1 MLGETIKRLRE
12 SAGMS
17 QGELADRLSV
27 VRQTVSKW
35 ERGLSAPDAAIV
47 VRMAEI
53 FGVPVQE
60 ILGVQADTAAE
71 GLQEELAQARAL
83 LEEKSRKERERKLA
97 DQKRGVI
104 LLLSFAA
111 LFAALVVRNPLA
123 AACLV
128 GLCFL
133 AAAVVL
139 YRNLPLLTAPAAGAG
154 KLRLLRLTTLF
165 NLAVLG
171 GAVLTAALMGSGVLQ
186 LSREEEGFLAML
198 AVGILMILSGII
210 SPRLPFNRHT
220 GLRLP
225 WTVQD
230 EDAWNTAHQVI
241 GCTAVPIALL
251 YAAGVL
257 AIGHIEAMTCAAMA
271 AWIGPPAI
279 LSYLVYRRK
288 RKALRKR

>member
-1 MLGETIKRLRE
+1 
-12 SAGMS
+12 
-17 QGELADRLSV
+17 
-27 VRQTVSKW
+27 
-35 ERGLSAPDAAIV
+35 
-47 VRMAEI
+47 
-53 FGVPVQE
+53 
-60 ILGVQADTAAE
+60 
-71 GLQEELAQARAL
+71 
-83 LEEKSRKERERKLA
+83 
-97 DQKRGVI
+97 
-104 LLLSFAA
+104 
-111 LFAALVVRNPLA
+111 
-123 AACLV
+123 
-128 GLCFL
+128 
-133 AAAVVL
+133 
-139 YRNLPLLTAPAAGAG
+139 
-154 KLRLLRLTTLF
+154 
-165 NLAVLG
+165 
-171 GAVLTAALMGSGVLQ
+171 MGSGVLQ

>member
-35 ERGLSAPDAAIV
+35 ERGLSGARRSDRRPDGGDIRRAGA
-47 VRMAEI
+47 
-53 FGVPVQE
+53 E

-123 AACLV
+123 AA
-128 GLCFL
+128 
-133 AAAVVL
+133 
-139 YRNLPLLTAPAAGAG
+139 
-154 KLRLLRLTTLF
+154 
-165 NLAVLG
+165 
-171 GAVLTAALMGSGVLQ
+171 
-186 LSREEEGFLAML
+186 
-198 AVGILMILSGII
+198 LSGWALL
-210 SPRLPFNRHT
+210 S
-220 GLRLP
+220 GG
-225 WTVQD
+225 
-230 EDAWNTAHQVI
+230 
-241 GCTAVPIALL
+241 GCCAVPQS
-251 YAAGVL
+251 
-257 AIGHIEAMTCAAMA
+257 
-271 AWIGPPAI
+271 PA
-279 LSYLVYRRK
+279 SHRPGSRRP
-288 RKALRKR
+288 ASSGS

>member
-47 VRMAEI
+47 VRMSEI

>member
-186 LSREEEGFLAML
+186 LSREEEAFLAML

>member
-1 MLGETIKRLRE
+1 
-12 SAGMS
+12 MS
-17 QGELADRLSV
+17 
-27 VRQTVSKW
+27 
-35 ERGLSAPDAAIV
+35 
-47 VRMAEI
+47 EI

-71 GLQEELAQARAL
+71 GLQVELAQARAL

>member
-111 LFAALVVRNPLA
+111 LFGRAGSEESACGGLSGWALLSGGG
-123 AACLV
+123 C
-128 GLCFL
+128 C
-133 AAAVVL
+133 AVPQSPASH
-139 YRNLPLLTAPAAGAG
+139 RPGSRRRQAPAPEAHD
-154 KLRLLRLTTLF
+154 
-165 NLAVLG
+165 AV
-171 GAVLTAALMGSGVLQ
+171 
-186 LSREEEGFLAML
+186 
-198 AVGILMILSGII
+198 
-210 SPRLPFNRHT
+210 
-220 GLRLP
+220 
-225 WTVQD
+225 
-230 EDAWNTAHQVI
+230 
-241 GCTAVPIALL
+241 
-251 YAAGVL
+251 
-257 AIGHIEAMTCAAMA
+257 
-271 AWIGPPAI
+271 
-279 LSYLVYRRK
+279 
-288 RKALRKR
+288 

>member
-17 QGELADRLSV
+17 QEELADRLSV

-47 VRMAEI
+47 VRMADI

>member
-47 VRMAEI
+47 VRMSEI

-241 GCTAVPIALL
+241 GCTALPIALL